1 VNEEVCKPRKPDGVP
16 PAALCPRPDVLGS
29 PANGPDWLPSK
40 YEPNADLLP

>member
-1 VNEEVCKPRKPDGVP
+1 MKPDGGL
-16 PAALCPRPDVLGS
+16 PAEPGTRPDILGS

>member
-1 VNEEVCKPRKPDGVP
+1 MKPDGGLPAERCP
-16 PAALCPRPDVLGS
+16 PGPRPDILGS

>member
-1 VNEEVCKPRKPDGVP
+1 MKPDGGP
-16 PAALCPRPDVLGS
+16 PAEPCPRPGILGF